1 MSAEQ
6 RGTQQHGT
14 AQVPR
19 ECAAYGENGA
29 EDLAYDP
36 EHCGRVVTAHDVIS
50 APAATIFELIVDPAR
65 QAEWDGNDNLAHTD
79 AGQRLSEIGQV
90 FRMTLTNGKT
100 RENHVVEFV
109 EGELIA
115 WKPSTIGEAPAGH
128 LWRWSL
134 AELPSGDVEVTHT
147 YDWSQLTDQARTERA
162 RSTTA
167 EMLASSIR
175 GLKQLA
181 ESLVP

>member
-6 RGTQQHGT
+6 RGSQDHG
-14 AQVPR
+14 AGRAPR

-36 EHCGRVVTAHDVIS
+36 DHCGRVVTAHDVIH
-50 APAATIFELIVDPAR
+50 ADAAVIFELIADPAR
-65 QAEWDGNDNLAHTD
+65 QTEWDGNDNLAH
-79 AGQRLSEIGQV
+79 AEPEQRVRAVGDV

-100 RENHVVEFV
+100 RENHVVEFL

-115 WKPSTIGEAPAGH
+115 WRPATMGQPPAGH

-134 AELPSGDVEVTHT
+134 AELPSGGVEVTHT
-147 YDWSQLTDQARTERA
+147 YDWSQLTDEARVDRA
-162 RSTTA
+162 RRTSA
-167 EMLASSIR
+167 EMLAASIGR
-175 GLKQLA
+175 LKLLA
-181 ESLVP
+181 ESV